1 MSEEFQKGD
10 VVQLKSGGPTMTIQ
24 DIGDFTSSGI
34 QDGALCVWFD
44 GKKKYSEVFDRSVLR
59 KYTQPQ
65 AQFWVV

>member
-10 VVQLKSGGPTMTIQ
+10 VVQLKSGGPTMTVQ

-34 QDGALCVWFD
+34 EDGVLCVWFD

-59 KYTQPQ
+59 QDTRPQ
-65 AQFWVV
+65 ARFSAI